1 MKRVIEKQYGRV
13 LVQPATLDK
22 ENRTVDVVFATET
35 PVPRFGWEEDYDEV
49 LLCDPSA
56 VRMERINKGLP
67 VVDSHRT
74 ASVFSQFGKTVKVW
88 FDKSKRQMWGTI
100 KFSTR
105 SEVEGI
111 FKDIEDGIISEISVG
126 YRVYKFEREAPTA
139 GKNPVYRA
147 VDWMPVELS
156 FCSVPADINSGTRN
170 AGEKNEVVIFNNNNM
185 EEHNNN
191 ATPTEG
197 GATRT
202 HEGTPQPQPQPQPA
216 PTPDIEQ
223 VRADATKAERRR
235 LEEILTSVRAAN
247 LPDTYAIELHTSD
260 KSLDACRQAILEK
273 VIAAQ
278 TPPPAGAH
286 TAGVGK
292 EAIDA
297 KRAGV
302 ESAILHRINPA
313 IFKLDD
319 NARQYRGMTLIEI
332 GKDLLTERGVNVRGL
347 DKTAVS
353 EMLFGHRAHT
363 TSDFPLLLENVANKM
378 LLGDY
383 QFAPEFWPMIASLTT
398 VTDFREK
405 GLYRVESENGMKEVA
420 EGAEIKYTTLT
431 EGKEKIR
438 VRSFG
443 EGINFTR
450 QALINDDLSAFTL
463 IPKRFVKDWDELRGN
478 LIWDLI
484 ISNVKLSDGKA
495 LYSTDHNNLI
505 TGAASALSE
514 DGLAAAMV
522 KFKRQTGLDGKRPIR
537 VIPKYLIVP
546 PELEVT
552 AKKLVTAITASNTKD
567 VNVFTNAFSIIV
579 EQRLTAATEWYLMAD
594 PAALPCLRYAYLDGS
609 EALRVKTTEDFN
621 VDSIKYAVRG
631 EFGTAAVDFRGTVK
645 STGK

>member
-1 MKRVIEKQYGRV
+1 MNRIIEKQFGRV
-13 LVQPATLDK
+13 LIQPATLDR

-35 PVPRFGWEEDYDEV
+35 PVPRFGWEEDYNEV
-49 LLCDPSA
+49 LQCDPSA

-74 ASVFSQFGKTVKVW
+74 ASVFSQLGKSVKVW
-88 FDKSKRQMWGTI
+88 FDKAKREMWATI

-126 YRVYKFEREAPTA
+126 YRVYKFEREAPTE
-139 GKNPVYRA
+139 GNNPVYRA

-170 AGEKNEVVIFNNNNM
+170 AVEKNEVLIFNNNNNM
-185 EEHNNN
+185 EEQGKNTTT

-202 HEGTPQPQPQPQPA
+202 HEGTPQPQPQPA
-216 PTPDIEQ
+216 PDIEQ

-247 LPDTYAIELHTSD
+247 LPDTYAIELHISA

-292 EAIDA
+292 EAIEA

-302 ESAILHRINPA
+302 EDAILHRINPE

-319 NARQYRGMTLIEI
+319 NARQYRGMSLIEI
-332 GKDLLTERGVNVRGL
+332 GKDLLTEHGVNVRGL

-383 QFAPEFWPMIASLTT
+383 QFDAEFWPLIARQTT
-398 VTDFREK
+398 VSDFREK
-405 GLYRVESENGMKEVA
+405 GFYRVESANGMKEVA
-420 EGAEIKYTTLT
+420 EGGEIKYTTLS
-431 EGKEKIR
+431 EGKESIR
-438 VRSFG
+438 IKSFG
-443 EGINFTR
+443 EGIKFTR
-450 QALINDDLSAFTL
+450 QALINDDLSAFSL
-463 IPKRFVKDWDELRGN
+463 IPQRFIKDWDELRGQMV
-478 LIWDLI
+478 WDLI
-484 ISNVKLSDGKA
+484 VKNVKLSDGKA

-505 TGAASALSE
+505 TGANSALSE
-514 DGLAAAMV
+514 EGLAAAMV

-579 EQRLTAATEWYLMAD
+579 EQRLTSATEWYLMAA
-594 PAALPCLRYAYLDGS
+594 PAALPCFYYAYLDGS
-609 EALRVKTTEDFN
+609 EALRVKTTEDFDT
-621 VDSIKYAVRG
+621 DSVKYAVRG
-631 EFGTAAVDFRGTVK
+631 EFGVAAVDFRGTVK
-645 STGK
+645 SAGK